1 MLRDEPKRLYIYEC
15 IKKEKIKRETP
26 DSNSSQRAF
35 SPRYTYIPPYY
46 VGQTFYYE
54 KDNLNKEY
62 YKILGTFR
70 EAFVGDMQKEFD
82 EAMGFDIMRRYAES
96 GSYLGYSKFGV
107 PLSYT
112 TIAPIPKKKSNVIKS
127 LWKKVISKFKKPKSK
142 YNSSLE
148 RCLFEERDST
158 IIESDGYL
166 DALARESFLSP
177 EDEKEML
184 EKRGAFYKKTNK

>member
-15 IKKEKIKRETP
+15 IKKEDVKREP
-26 DSNSSQRAF
+26 LKIIF
-35 SPRYTYIPPYY
+35 SPRDNFNPPYI
-46 VGQTFYYE
+46 VGETFHYE

-62 YKILGTFR
+62 YKIIGTFR
-70 EAFVGDMQKEFD
+70 EAFVGNMQKELD

-107 PLSYT
+107 PLSYA

-127 LWKKVISKFKKPKSK
+127 LWKKFISKFKKPKSK
-142 YNSSLE
+142 YNSPLE
-148 RCLFEERDST
+148 RYLFEERDST

-166 DALARESFLSP
+166 DALKETIGSF
-177 EDEKEML
+177 KI
-184 EKRGAFYKKTNK
+184 